1 MRSLQRLEAE
11 MKLKPVFIEVQIV
24 RVLELE
30 SATALPELIES
41 GIRSQERTTRS
52 SESAIFLT

>member
-52 SESAIFLT
+52 SESAIFFT

>member
-1 MRSLQRLEAE
+1 

-52 SESAIFLT
+52 SESAIFFT

>member
-1 MRSLQRLEAE
+1 MRSSQRPDAE
-11 MKLKPVFIEVQIV
+11 IYLRSDLRLVQIV

-41 GIRSQERTTRS
+41 GMRRDERTTRS
-52 SESAIFLT
+52 SERAIFCT